1 MEAKVKDTQELD
13 NAISHYRSYLS
24 DVIDVMAGVPVY
36 LKRQLTS
43 SLDDMVKVYRK
54 TGIPPKQISIN
65 KDKDLHDDVVAI
77 IFLLNEKIKLYLQA
91 VLASDIYSISD
102 EATDSNTRDSEKVDA
117 MNVFINEDIEGKN
130 TIDRIEDYCENFMY
144 EAEAFIVAGL
154 ASDLIDDEISAE
166 WSKYS
171 NKPYN
176 SELIKE
182 AMRSNEFE
190 ATNIKS
196 KGVTYGSGISQSALL
211 ALTLVGQDTAFRF
224 YNRNLRESW
233 LLNNTISGWISIRNS
248 SFPCQLCDSQ
258 AYVFHPMSELF
269 QAWHRRCVCL
279 CIPVTN
285 NMI

>member
-1 MEAKVKDTQELD
+1 MKTEVKDTQELD

-24 DVIDVMAGVPVY
+24 DVIDVMVGVPVY
-36 LKRQLTS
+36 LKRQLKS
-43 SLDDMVKVYRK
+43 SLEDMVEAYRK

-102 EATDSNTRDSEKVDA
+102 EATDSNTRDSDKVDA
-117 MNVFINEDIEGKN
+117 MNAFINEDIEGKN

-144 EAEAFIVAGL
+144 EAEAFIVAGI
-154 ASDLIDDEISAE
+154 ASDLSNYEISAE
-166 WSKYS
+166 WIKYS

-196 KGVTYGSGISQSALL
+196 KGVTYGSGISQSALI

-224 YNRNLRESW
+224 YNRNLREAW
-233 LLNNTISGWISIRNS
+233 LLNSTISGWISIRNS

-258 AYVFHPMSELF
+258 AYVFHPISELF

-285 NMI
+285 NMM

>member
-1 MEAKVKDTQELD
+1 MITVKDTQELD
-13 NAISHYRSYLS
+13 NTISHYSSYLS
-24 DVIDVMAGVPVY
+24 DVIDVMSDVPIY
-36 LKRQLTS
+36 LKRQLKS
-43 SLDDMVKVYRK
+43 SLEDMVEVYRK
-54 TGIPPKQISIN
+54 TGIPPKEIYIDRN
-65 KDKDLHDDVVAI
+65 KDLKRDVTAI
-77 IFLLNEKIKLYLQA
+77 IFLLNEKIKLYLQSI
-91 VLASDIYSISD
+91 LASDIYSISD
-102 EATDSNTRDSEKVDA
+102 EVTDSNTSDSDKVDA
-117 MNVFINEDIEGKN
+117 MNAFINEDIEGKN
-130 TIDRIEDYCENFMY
+130 TIDRLSDYCENFMY

-154 ASDLIDDEISAE
+154 AYESSDDEIVNE
-166 WSKYS
+166 WYANA

-196 KGVTYGSGISQSALL
+196 KGVTYGSGVSQAALL
-211 ALTLVGQDTAFRF
+211 ALALVGQDTAFRF
-224 YNRNLRESW
+224 YNRSLREAW

-258 AYVFHPMSELF
+258 AYVFHTISELF

>member
-1 MEAKVKDTQELD
+1 MITVKDTQELD
-13 NAISHYRSYLS
+13 NTISHYSSYLS
-24 DVIDVMAGVPVY
+24 DVIDVMSDVPIY
-36 LKRQLTS
+36 LKRQLKS
-43 SLDDMVKVYRK
+43 SLEDMFEVYRK
-54 TGIPPKQISIN
+54 TGIPPKEISIDRN
-65 KDKDLHDDVVAI
+65 KDLKRDVTAI
-77 IFLLNEKIKLYLQA
+77 IFLLNEKIKLYLQSI
-91 VLASDIYSISD
+91 LASDIYSISD
-102 EATDSNTRDSEKVDA
+102 EATDSNTSDSDKVDA
-117 MNVFINEDIEGKN
+117 MNAFINEDIDGKN
-130 TIDRIEDYCENFMY
+130 TIDRIADYCKNFMY

-154 ASDLIDDEISAE
+154 ASDLSKDEILTE
-166 WSKYS
+166 WSKYA

-224 YNRNLRESW
+224 YNRNLREAW

>member
-1 MEAKVKDTQELD
+1 MITVKDTQELD
-13 NAISHYRSYLS
+13 NTISHYSSYLS
-24 DVIDVMAGVPVY
+24 DVIDVMSDVPIY
-36 LKRQLTS
+36 LKRQLKS
-43 SLDDMVKVYRK
+43 SLEDMVEVYRK
-54 TGIPPKQISIN
+54 TGIPPKEISIDRN
-65 KDKDLHDDVVAI
+65 RDLKRDVTAI

-102 EATDSNTRDSEKVDA
+102 EATDSNTRDADKVDA
-117 MNVFINEDIEGKN
+117 MNTFINEDIEGKN
-130 TIDRIEDYCENFMY
+130 TIDRISDYCENFMY

-154 ASDLIDDEISAE
+154 ASDLSKDEILTE
-166 WSKYS
+166 WSKYA

-176 SELIKE
+176 SEVIKE
-182 AMRSNEFE
+182 AIRSNEFE

-196 KGVTYGSGISQSALL
+196 KGVSYGSGISQSALL

-258 AYVFHPMSELF
+258 AYVFHPISELF

-279 CIPVTN
+279 CIPVTK

>member
-1 MEAKVKDTQELD
+1 MITIKDTQELD

-43 SLDDMVKVYRK
+43 SLEDMVKVYRN

-65 KDKDLHDDVVAI
+65 KDKDLHDDVTAI
-77 IFLLNEKIKLYLQA
+77 IFLLNEKIKLHLQA

-102 EATDSNTRDSEKVDA
+102 EATDSNTREADKVDA
-117 MNVFINEDIEGKN
+117 MNAFIYEDIEGKN
-130 TIDRIEDYCENFMY
+130 TIDRISDYCENFMY

-154 ASDLIDDEISAE
+154 ASDLSNGEIVNE
-166 WSKYS
+166 WYANA
-171 NKPYN
+171 NKPYS

-196 KGVTYGSGISQSALL
+196 KGVSYGSGISQSALL

-224 YNRNLRESW
+224 YNRNLREAW
-233 LLNNTISGWISIRNS
+233 LLNNTIPGWISIRNS
-248 SFPCQLCDSQ
+248 SFPCKLCDSQ

>member
-1 MEAKVKDTQELD
+1 MITVKDTQELD
-13 NAISHYRSYLS
+13 NTISHYSSYLS
-24 DVIDVMAGVPVY
+24 DVIDVMSDVPIY
-36 LKRQLTS
+36 LKRQLKS
-43 SLDDMVKVYRK
+43 SLEDMFEVYRK
-54 TGIPPKQISIN
+54 TGIPPKEISIDRN
-65 KDKDLHDDVVAI
+65 KDLKRDVTAI
-77 IFLLNEKIKLYLQA
+77 IFLLNEKIKLYLQSI
-91 VLASDIYSISD
+91 LASDIYSISD
-102 EATDSNTRDSEKVDA
+102 EATDSNTSDSDKVDA
-117 MNVFINEDIEGKN
+117 MNAFINEDIDGKN
-130 TIDRIEDYCENFMY
+130 TIDRIADYCKNFMY

-154 ASDLIDDEISAE
+154 ASDLSKDEILTE
-166 WSKYS
+166 WSKYA

-196 KGVTYGSGISQSALL
+196 KGVTYGSGVSQSALL

-224 YNRNLRESW
+224 YNRNLREAW

-285 NMI
+285 NMM

>member
-1 MEAKVKDTQELD
+1 MITVKDTQELD

-36 LKRQLTS
+36 LKRQLKS
-43 SLDDMVKVYRK
+43 SLEDMVKVYRK

-102 EATDSNTRDSEKVDA
+102 EATDSNTIDSDKVDA

-154 ASDLIDDEISAE
+154 AFDLSDDEISAE

>member
-36 LKRQLTS
+36 LKRQLKS
-43 SLDDMVKVYRK
+43 SLEDMVEAYRK

-65 KDKDLHDDVVAI
+65 KDKELHDEITAI

-102 EATDSNTRDSEKVDA
+102 EATDSNTRDSDKVDA
-117 MNVFINEDIEGKN
+117 MNAFINEDIEGKN
-130 TIDRIEDYCENFMY
+130 TIDRISDYCENFMY
-144 EAEAFIVAGL
+144 EAEAFIVAGI
-154 ASDLIDDEISAE
+154 AFDLSDDEISAE
-166 WSKYS
+166 WSKYA

-196 KGVTYGSGISQSALL
+196 KGVTYGSGISQAALL

-224 YNRNLRESW
+224 YNRNLREAW

-285 NMI
+285 NML

>member
-1 MEAKVKDTQELD
+1 MITVKDTQELD
-13 NAISHYRSYLS
+13 NTISHYRSYLS

-36 LKRQLTS
+36 LKRQLKS
-43 SLDDMVKVYRK
+43 SLEDMVKVYRK

-102 EATDSNTRDSEKVDA
+102 EATDSNTRDSDKVDA

-154 ASDLIDDEISAE
+154 AFDLSDDEISAE

-269 QAWHRRCVCL
+269 QAWHRHCVCL

-285 NMI
+285 NIL

>member
-1 MEAKVKDTQELD
+1 MITVKDTQELD

-36 LKRQLTS
+36 LKRQLKS
-43 SLDDMVKVYRK
+43 SLEDMVEAYRK

-77 IFLLNEKIKLYLQA
+77 IFLLNEKIKLYLQT

-102 EATDSNTRDSEKVDA
+102 EATDSNTRDSDKVDA

-154 ASDLIDDEISAE
+154 ASDLSDGEIVNE

-196 KGVTYGSGISQSALL
+196 KGVTYGSGISQSALI

-224 YNRNLRESW
+224 YNRNLREAW
-233 LLNNTISGWISIRNS
+233 LLNSTISGWISIRNS

>member
-1 MEAKVKDTQELD
+1 MITVKDTQELD
-13 NAISHYRSYLS
+13 NTISHYSSYLS
-24 DVIDVMAGVPVY
+24 DVIDVMSDVPIY
-36 LKRQLTS
+36 LKRQLKS
-43 SLDDMVKVYRK
+43 SLEDMFEVYRK
-54 TGIPPKQISIN
+54 TGIPPKEISIDRN
-65 KDKDLHDDVVAI
+65 KDLKRDVTAI
-77 IFLLNEKIKLYLQA
+77 IFLLNEKIKLYLQSI
-91 VLASDIYSISD
+91 LASDIYSISD
-102 EATDSNTRDSEKVDA
+102 EVTDSNTSDSDKVDA
-117 MNVFINEDIEGKN
+117 MNAFINEDIDGKN
-130 TIDRIEDYCENFMY
+130 TIDRIADYCKNFMY
-144 EAEAFIVAGL
+144 EAEAFIVAGI
-154 ASDLIDDEISAE
+154 ASDLSNDEISAE
-166 WSKYS
+166 WVKYS

-196 KGVTYGSGISQSALL
+196 KGVTYGSGVSQSALL
-211 ALTLVGQDTAFRF
+211 ALALVGQDTAFRF
-224 YNRNLRESW
+224 YNRNLREAW

-258 AYVFHPMSELF
+258 AYVFHPISELF

>member
-1 MEAKVKDTQELD
+1 MITVKDTQELD
-13 NAISHYRSYLS
+13 NTISHYSSYLS
-24 DVIDVMAGVPVY
+24 DVIDVMSDVPIY
-36 LKRQLTS
+36 LKRQLKS
-43 SLDDMVKVYRK
+43 SLEDMFDVYRK
-54 TGIPPKQISIN
+54 TGIPPKEISIDRN
-65 KDKDLHDDVVAI
+65 KDLKRDVTAI
-77 IFLLNEKIKLYLQA
+77 IFLLNEKIKLYLQSI
-91 VLASDIYSISD
+91 LASDIYSISD
-102 EATDSNTRDSEKVDA
+102 EVTDSNTSDSDKVDA
-117 MNVFINEDIEGKN
+117 MNAFINEDIDGKN
-130 TIDRIEDYCENFMY
+130 TIDRIADYCKNFMY

-154 ASDLIDDEISAE
+154 ASDLSDGEIVNE

-196 KGVTYGSGISQSALL
+196 KGVTYGSGVSQAALL
-211 ALTLVGQDTAFRF
+211 ALALVGQDTAFRF
-224 YNRNLRESW
+224 YNRNLREAW

-258 AYVFHPMSELF
+258 AYVFHPISELF

-285 NMI
+285 NMM

>member
-1 MEAKVKDTQELD
+1 MITVKDTQELD
-13 NAISHYRSYLS
+13 NTISHYSSYLS

-36 LKRQLTS
+36 LKRQLKS
-43 SLDDMVKVYRK
+43 SLEDMVEVYRK

-65 KDKDLHDDVVAI
+65 KDKELHDEVTAI

-91 VLASDIYSISD
+91 ILASDIYSISD
-102 EATDSNTRDSEKVDA
+102 EATDSNNRDSDKVDA
-117 MNVFINEDIEGKN
+117 MNAFIKEDIEGKN
-130 TIDRIEDYCENFMY
+130 TIDRIADYCENFMY

-154 ASDLIDDEISAE
+154 AYESSDDEIVNE
-166 WSKYS
+166 WYANA

-196 KGVTYGSGISQSALL
+196 KGVTYGSGVSQSALL
-211 ALTLVGQDTAFRF
+211 ALALVGQDTAFRF
-224 YNRNLRESW
+224 YNRNLREAW

-258 AYVFHPMSELF
+258 AYVFHPISELF

>member
-1 MEAKVKDTQELD
+1 MTKVKDTQELD
-13 NAISHYRSYLS
+13 NTISHYSSYLS
-24 DVIDVMAGVPVY
+24 DVIDVMAGVPIY
-36 LKRQLTS
+36 LKRQLKL
-43 SLDDMVKVYRK
+43 SLEDMVEAYRK

-65 KDKDLHDDVVAI
+65 KYRELHDDVTAI

-91 VLASDIYSISD
+91 ILASDIYSISD
-102 EATDSNTRDSEKVDA
+102 EATDSNNRDSDKVDA
-117 MNVFINEDIEGKN
+117 MNAFIKEDIEGKN
-130 TIDRIEDYCENFMY
+130 TIDRIADYCENFMY

-154 ASDLIDDEISAE
+154 AYESSDDEIVNE
-166 WSKYS
+166 WYANA

-196 KGVTYGSGISQSALL
+196 KGVTYGSGVSQSALL
-211 ALTLVGQDTAFRF
+211 ALALVGQDTAFRF
-224 YNRNLRESW
+224 YNRNLREAW
-233 LLNNTISGWISIRNS
+233 LLNSTISGWISIRNS

-258 AYVFHPMSELF
+258 AYVFHPISELF

-285 NMI
+285 NML

>member
-1 MEAKVKDTQELD
+1 MITVKDTQELD
-13 NAISHYRSYLS
+13 NTISHYSSYLS
-24 DVIDVMAGVPVY
+24 DVIDVMSDVPIY
-36 LKRQLTS
+36 LKRQLKS
-43 SLDDMVKVYRK
+43 SLEDMFEVYRK
-54 TGIPPKQISIN
+54 TGIPPKEISIDRN
-65 KDKDLHDDVVAI
+65 KDLKRDVTAI
-77 IFLLNEKIKLYLQA
+77 IFLLNEKIKLYLQSI
-91 VLASDIYSISD
+91 LASDIYSISD
-102 EATDSNTRDSEKVDA
+102 EVTDSNTSDSDKVDA
-117 MNVFINEDIEGKN
+117 MNAFINEDIEGKN

-154 ASDLIDDEISAE
+154 ASDLSKDEILTE
-166 WSKYS
+166 WSKYA

-196 KGVTYGSGISQSALL
+196 KGVTYGSGVSQSALL

-224 YNRNLRESW
+224 YNRNLREAW

>member
-1 MEAKVKDTQELD
+1 MTKVKDTQELD
-13 NAISHYRSYLS
+13 NTISHYSSYLS

-36 LKRQLTS
+36 LKRQLKS
-43 SLDDMVKVYRK
+43 SLEDMVEAYRK

-65 KDKDLHDDVVAI
+65 KDKELHDEVTAI

-91 VLASDIYSISD
+91 ILASDIYSISD
-102 EATDSNTRDSEKVDA
+102 EATDSNNRDSDKVDA
-117 MNVFINEDIEGKN
+117 MNAFIKEDIEGKN
-130 TIDRIEDYCENFMY
+130 TIDRIADYCENFMY

-154 ASDLIDDEISAE
+154 AYESSDDEIVNE
-166 WSKYS
+166 WYANA

-224 YNRNLRESW
+224 YNLNLREAW

-279 CIPVTN
+279 CIPVKN
-285 NMI
+285 NMM

>member
-1 MEAKVKDTQELD
+1 MITVKDTQELD

-36 LKRQLTS
+36 LKRQLKS
-43 SLDDMVKVYRK
+43 SLEDMVEAYRK

-65 KDKDLHDDVVAI
+65 KDKDLHDDVTAI

-102 EATDSNTRDSEKVDA
+102 EATDSNTRDSDKVDA

-130 TIDRIEDYCENFMY
+130 TIDRISDYCENFMY

-154 ASDLIDDEISAE
+154 ASDLSDGEIVNE

-196 KGVTYGSGISQSALL
+196 KGVTYGSGISQAALL

-224 YNRNLRESW
+224 YNRNLREAW

-285 NMI
+285 NML

>member
-1 MEAKVKDTQELD
+1 MITVKDTQELD

-43 SLDDMVKVYRK
+43 SLEDMVEAYRK

-65 KDKDLHDDVVAI
+65 KDKELHDEVTAI
-77 IFLLNEKIKLYLQA
+77 IFLLNEKIKWHLQA
-91 VLASDIYSISD
+91 ILASDIYSISD
-102 EATDSNTRDSEKVDA
+102 EATDSNTSESDKVDA
-117 MNVFINEDIEGKN
+117 MNAFIKEDIEGKN
-130 TIDRIEDYCENFMY
+130 TIDRLSDYCENFMY

-154 ASDLIDDEISAE
+154 AYESSDDEIVNE
-166 WSKYS
+166 WYANA

-211 ALTLVGQDTAFRF
+211 ALTLVCQDTAFRF
-224 YNRNLRESW
+224 YNRNLREAW

-258 AYVFHPMSELF
+258 AYVFHPISELF

-285 NMI
+285 NMM

>member
-1 MEAKVKDTQELD
+1 MITVKDTQELD

-36 LKRQLTS
+36 LKRQLKS
-43 SLDDMVKVYRK
+43 SLEDMVKVYRK

-102 EATDSNTRDSEKVDA
+102 EATDSNTRDSDKVDA

-154 ASDLIDDEISAE
+154 AFDLSDDEISAE

>member
-13 NAISHYRSYLS
+13 NAKSHYRSYLS

>member
-1 MEAKVKDTQELD
+1 MITVKDTQELD
-13 NAISHYRSYLS
+13 NTISHYRSYLS

-36 LKRQLTS
+36 LKRQLKS
-43 SLDDMVKVYRK
+43 SLEDMVKVYRK

-65 KDKDLHDDVVAI
+65 KDKDLHDEVTAI

-102 EATDSNTRDSEKVDA
+102 EATDSNTRDADKVDA
-117 MNVFINEDIEGKN
+117 MNAFINEDIDGKN

-144 EAEAFIVAGL
+144 EAESFIVAGL
-154 ASDLIDDEISAE
+154 ASDLSDDEISAE
-166 WSKYS
+166 WIKYS

-224 YNRNLRESW
+224 YNRNLREAW

-248 SFPCQLCDSQ
+248 SFPCQLCDSE
-258 AYVFHPMSELF
+258 AYIFHPITEQFYS
-269 QAWHRRCVCL
+269 WHPRCVCL
-279 CIPVTN
+279 CVPITK
-285 NMI
+285 NML